1 MKEALRLTA
10 PGKLDYESE
19 AVREL
24 KEALKIP
31 EMDHDKWIELPR
43 RYSRSSARFGL
54 PMDTRELMSEL
65 QHTTLN
71 ANERRNL
78 TVFDFRNDSSSIPWP
93 SRFCP

>member
-31 EMDHDKWIELPR
+31 EMDHEKWIELPR

-54 PMDTRELMSEL
+54 PMDTRELTSKFTTSHPRIISNKFLIL
-65 QHTTLN
+65 QK
-71 ANERRNL
+71 
-78 TVFDFRNDSSSIPWP
+78 
-93 SRFCP
+93 